1 MKTNES
7 INRNDVL
14 DLTKQGLSTFYNIAQ
29 MARYRYLYTLGKDSQ
44 NYGSIQNT
52 NELNQNREKMI
63 KYTCL
68 AGLGILSLLAI
79 GICGLRNR
87 K

>member
-52 NELNQNREKMI
+52 NELNQNREK
-63 KYTCL
+63 
-68 AGLGILSLLAI
+68 
-79 GICGLRNR
+79 
-87 K
+87 